1 MFTNRDFIERVL
13 DCCNNPYVMAE
24 CREMLEKEDEYNR
37 KRQEERERTRRAIKD
52 EILAY
57 TREINDPYASALTIA
72 NALDRSE
79 SQVNYYIRQLIK
91 DKELP
96 ERPTAKK
103 KSTARTLAIA
113 NLLEYGKMYTT
124 IDISKTLGGI
134 YHHTGISNSLY
145 DIRNN
150 WFDDWG
156 SIKPIKVDYIEREER
171 KDGKKISVK
180 YWYKV

>member
-1 MFTNRDFIERVL
+1 MFTNRAFIERVL
-13 DCCNNPYVMAE
+13 ACCNNPRVMAE

-79 SQVNYYIRQLIK
+79 SQVNYYIKQLIK

-124 IDISKTLGGI
+124 IDISKALGGI

-145 DIRNN
+145 DILNN
-150 WFDDWG
+150 QFGEWG
-156 SIKPIKVDYIEREER
+156 NTTPIKVDYIEREER
-171 KDGKKISVK
+171 KDRKKISVK

>member
-1 MFTNRDFIERVL
+1 MFTDRNFIMRVL
-13 DCCNNPYVMAE
+13 SSCSDPSVMAE
-24 CREMLEKEDEYNR
+24 CRMMIEKEDEYNR
-37 KRQEERERTRRAIKD
+37 KRQEERERIRRAIKD

-72 NALDRSE
+72 NGTNRSE
-79 SQVNYYIRQLIK
+79 SQINYYIRQLIK

-103 KSTARTLAIA
+103 KSTVRTLAIA

-124 IDISKTLGGI
+124 IDISKALDGV
-134 YHHTGISNSLY
+134 YHHTGINNSLY

-150 WFDDWG
+150 WFDEWG
-156 SIKPIKVDYIEREER
+156 NTKPIKVDYIEREER

>member
-1 MFTNRDFIERVL
+1 MFTNRAFIERVL
-13 DCCNNPYVMAE
+13 ACCNNPRVMAE

-72 NALDRSE
+72 NGTNRSE
-79 SQVNYYIRQLIK
+79 SQINYYIKQLIK

-113 NLLEYGKMYTT
+113 NLLEYGKLYTT
-124 IDISKTLGGI
+124 IDISKALGGV

-145 DIRNN
+145 DILNN
-150 WFDDWG
+150 QFGEWG
-156 SIKPIKVDYIEREER
+156 NTKPIKIDCIEREER
-171 KDGKKISVK
+171 KDGKKVFVK

>member
-1 MFTNRDFIERVL
+1 MFTDRNFVMRVL
-13 DCCNNPYVMAE
+13 ACCSDPSVMAE

-79 SQVNYYIRQLIK
+79 SQVNYYIKQLIK

-124 IDISKTLGGI
+124 IDISKALGGV

-145 DIRNN
+145 DILNN
-150 WFDDWG
+150 QFGEWG
-156 SIKPIKVDYIEREER
+156 NTTPIKVDYIEREER